1 MEEKTNSDADHAYDE
16 IRTRILDGRLEPGQ
30 KISHRGLASKLGIG
44 QMPVRSALQRLAAE
58 NLVTVFDKRGTYVND
73 PTRDDLQQIFEVR
86 LALESTAAYLAACR
100 GPTPAM
106 AASVDRM
113 ERLIES
119 GETDIMAEQRIGWV
133 FHQEMFLAARNER
146 LHNFYKLL
154 RAQTL
159 ALNELPRQD
168 IETVRRGTK
177 EHLAIYSAIRD
188 GQPEEARGHMWNHI
202 VDGTPARIKLIRARN
217 ESKE

>member
-58 NLVTVFDKRGTYVND
+58 NLVTVFDKRGTFVND
-73 PTRDDLQQIFEVR
+73 PTRDDLQQIYEVR
-86 LALESTAAYLAACR
+86 LALESTAAYLAAAR
-100 GPTPAM
+100 GPTLGM
-106 AASVDRM
+106 SASVERM

-119 GETDIMAEQRIGWV
+119 GDTDIMAEQRIGWV
-133 FHQEMFLAARNER
+133 FHQELFLAARNER

-168 IETVRRGTK
+168 IETVRRGTV
-177 EHLAIYSAIRD
+177 EHLAIYAAIRD
-188 GQPEEARGHMWNHI
+188 GQPEAARTHMWHHI
-202 VDGTPARIKLIRARN
+202 VDGTPARIKLIRAKN